1 MPQIKSILW
10 GVGYKGNKIIMFK
23 IFSIYHQ
30 IIKNKIFN
38 NLLISL
44 NKPRCKD
51 KIKIINNYWDNS
63 SNSDNFKPVVKI
75 KTKVYRPEGYLGKD
89 INNFRNK
96 ELKCKI

>member
-1 MPQIKSILW
+1 VWK
-10 GVGYKGNKIIMFK
+10 VGYKGNKILIFK
-23 IFSIYHQ
+23 ILSINHLNN
-30 IIKNKIFN
+30 KNKIFN

-75 KTKVYRPEGYLGKD
+75 KTVVYKM
-89 INNFRNK
+89 
-96 ELKCKI
+96 